1 MAETPD
7 PETDTLFEIVRQ
19 RYGARL
25 TGEQLDDLRKI
36 VRGQVDAAR
45 ALRAVRLTNADE
57 PFQRFAAYR
66 ADEPSRGDEPLTQPS
81 PQRGEGEMTSSRGR
95 QSQRAATGWATAGSM
110 RPAGSSTTGAYLSG
124 RRSR

>member
-1 MAETPD
+1 MADTPD
-7 PETDTLFEIVRQ
+7 PETDTLFEIVRE

-57 PFQRFAAYR
+57 PFQRFASYR
-66 ADEPSRGDEPLTQPS
+66 ADDPITLPS
-81 PQRGEGEMTSSRGR
+81 PQRGEGK
-95 QSQRAATGWATAGSM
+95 A
-110 RPAGSSTTGAYLSG
+110 
-124 RRSR
+124 RS